1 MPDYSQGWR
10 VSRPLTHGEKLH
22 MRDIHSVHSEC
33 IGRSHTPTERNTP
46 TGRVRTALEK
56 ISHCSGAVPGVPA
69 QCAPVGSHCSGSAIA
84 LPGVSAQGGP
94 VPGVPAQCAPVGS
107 HCSGS
112 AIALPGV
119 SAQGA
124 LALRGVSAKTGR
136 AGRFSQCENGGQCA
150 QTSAQC
156 AQNSA
161 QCALCAVRALRSAN
175 RALVRIAAG
184 LSRGFSRARI
194 GLMDWYHRY
203 W

>member
-56 ISHCSGAVPGVPA
+56 ISHCSGA
-69 QCAPVGSHCSGSAIA
+69 
-84 LPGVSAQGGP
+84 